1 MNKTLY
7 RIKTALDQL
16 GQEYETAEGNKKQ
29 AIFIRIC
36 DKAADIGK
44 PPLSDALYK
53 TKDFETEMV
62 EFYFCVT
69 DKLLQPSFLQTFEQ
83 RDNKESGLGDYLFLA
98 AKRMLIRKY
107 NKEHPVINKQTEN
120 QKEKQR
126 VNTVSIE
133 QENPEGETFSVL
145 DAAGFAEVSTDTLYE
160 LREQAALCI
169 MDFLALMNHEG
180 VFAGR
185 KDNASNRDFVRL
197 LYTEE
202 FSRRCKTQSAQD
214 MYIHNVFKSNETIAM
229 KSVDHDFADHFSQ
242 SHCDSIEDFELVPYK
257 RRSYFHI
264 EQSPE
269 KELTTPFDAKVYI
282 TFYEKFR
289 SSSVSNALITRK
301 RKEFNQLVDTV
312 CGRFA

>member
-1 MNKTLY
+1 MNKQLLD
-7 RIKTALDQL
+7 IKKALNQL
-16 GQEYETAEGNKKQ
+16 GRVYEQAEGGKKQ
-29 AIFIRIC
+29 AILNRIC
-36 DKAADIGK
+36 NKVAEINQ
-44 PPLSDALYK
+44 PPLREGIYQTGKFK
-53 TKDFETEMV
+53 TRME
-62 EFYFCVT
+62 EFYSCVV
-69 DKLLQPSFLQTFEQ
+69 DKVLFQPSFWEAFEQ
-83 RDNKESGLGDYLFLA
+83 RDNKEAGLGAYLFLA
-98 AKRMLIRKY
+98 AERELIRNY
-107 NKEHPVINKQTEN
+107 HKEHPVIDG
-120 QKEKQR
+120 QKVDK
-126 VNTVSIE
+126 VVIE
-133 QENPEGETFSVL
+133 QENSEGETFSVL

-312 CGRFA
+312 CGKCE

>member
-29 AIFIRIC
+29 AIFNRIC

-44 PPLSDALYK
+44 PPLSYTLYK
-53 TKDFETEMV
+53 TKDFETGMD
-62 EFYFCVT
+62 EFYSCVT

-83 RDNKESGLGDYLFLA
+83 RDNKEAGLGAYLFLA
-98 AKRMLIRKY
+98 AERELIRNY
-107 NKEHPVINKQTEN
+107 HKEHPVIDG
-120 QKEKQR
+120 QKVDK
-126 VNTVSIE
+126 VVIE
-133 QENPEGETFSVL
+133 QENSEGETFSVL

-180 VFAGR
+180 VFSGR

-282 TFYEKFR
+282 TFYEQFR

-301 RKEFNQLVDTV
+301 RKEFNQLVAMV
-312 CGRFA
+312 CEKCE

>member
-1 MNKTLY
+1 MNKQLLD
-7 RIKTALDQL
+7 IKEALDQL
-16 GQEYETAEGNKKQ
+16 GRDYEQAEGGKKQ
-29 AIFIRIC
+29 GILNRIY
-36 DKAADIGK
+36 DKAAEIGQ
-44 PPLSDALYK
+44 PPLCEGIYQTGKFK
-53 TKDFETEMV
+53 TRMD
-62 EFYFCVT
+62 EFYSCVV
-69 DKLLQPSFLQTFEQ
+69 DKLFQPSFLKAFEQ
-83 RDNKESGLGDYLFLA
+83 RDNKEAGLGAYLFLA
-98 AKRMLIRKY
+98 AERELIRNY
-107 NKEHPVINKQTEN
+107 HKEHPVIDG
-120 QKEKQR
+120 QKVDK
-126 VNTVSIE
+126 VVIE
-133 QENPEGETFSVL
+133 QENSEGETFSVL

-180 VFAGR
+180 VFSGK

-282 TFYEKFR
+282 TFYEQFR

-301 RKEFNQLVDTV
+301 RKEFNQLVAMV
-312 CGRFA
+312 CGKCE